1 MDEQFASN
9 FWLAGLLVSACLL
22 IEICIW
28 KLSISIQTTTKW
40 AKLCSDWTRWTDYS
54 GKWPYWILFW
64 WAFIIILVVSTIFHW
79 IRKSSLKLHYTGQPL
94 KSGFLQTQKLFE
106 QNQQSLLRVQKHWCS
121 CRKLPSVQ
129 FCRWICLSDLR
140 ADFHL
145 NYDMEFSP
153 FPFPLFSG
161 LALSGWAGSVS

>member
-1 MDEQFASN
+1 MKIQVNYKWASYLIKVGYASWMVEADVSGYPTFVRLPYFIKMAFRQN
-9 FWLAGLLVSACLL
+9 DLLLVADTSRP
-22 IEICIW
+22 
-28 KLSISIQTTTKW
+28 K
-40 AKLCSDWTRWTDYS
+40 
-54 GKWPYWILFW
+54 
-64 WAFIIILVVSTIFHW
+64 H
-79 IRKSSLKLHYTGQPL
+79 
-94 KSGFLQTQKLFE
+94 LFE
-106 QNQQSLLRVQKHWCS
+106 QSLLSLLRVQKHWCS

-161 LALSGWAGSVS
+161 LALSGWAGSVSQIAKTSPQ